1 MVAVAEVTNE
11 EANDLADEIL
21 GREEFISASEPGIF
35 QRAVDRVFEEIGD
48 VLGRIFGAIFG
59 GAGGA
64 AGTAIAIVLLVLA
77 VGLLLFAIIRA
88 IAHRTP
94 KQEEQEVGARI
105 VFDEVVEPE
114 QLRGDMDRYI
124 AAGDWRAAVI
134 AGFRLSI
141 VGLIDA
147 NIAREIS
154 GATTGDFANAVA
166 AQRPQL
172 LEVYRSGAWSFD
184 RAFYSDNAIDERDMA
199 RVRNLLD
206 QIEGSTASAGTS

>member
-1 MVAVAEVTNE
+1 MAEVTNE
-11 EANDLADEIL
+11 DANDLADEIL
-21 GREEFISASEPGIF
+21 GREEFLSASEPGLF
-35 QRAVDRVFEEIGD
+35 QRTVDRVLEEVFE
-48 VLGRIFGAIFG
+48 VLGRVFGAIFG

-64 AGTAIAIVLLVLA
+64 AGTGIAIVLLVLA
-77 VGLLLFAIIRA
+77 GSLLAFAIYRA
-88 IAHRTP
+88 FRDRTP
-94 KQEEQEVGARI
+94 KEQVDQVGARV

-114 QLRGDMDRYI
+114 QLRAAMDGHV
-124 AAGDWRAAVI
+124 AAGEWRQAVI
-134 AGFRLSI
+134 AGCRLSI

-172 LEVYRSGAWSFD
+172 LEDYRSGAWSFD